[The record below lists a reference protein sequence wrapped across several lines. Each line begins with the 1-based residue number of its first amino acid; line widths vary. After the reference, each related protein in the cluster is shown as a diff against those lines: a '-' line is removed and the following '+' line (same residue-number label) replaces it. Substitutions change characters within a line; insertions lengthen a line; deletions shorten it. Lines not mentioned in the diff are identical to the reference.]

1 MAIRYDNQLKNE
13 IYKAVRS
20 FNAKISRLERKGVS
34 AALLPDRISTQN
46 IKQNYTNRRQ
56 LRSYLASLQDFTS
69 KGQVFKSKGGV
80 TGTTQLFQ
88 YNIKR
93 ANKATAALS
102 KERRNL
108 ADIPTRYPMM
118 KSENISLLE
127 SKMKYLKRDIYNMDI
142 RQINIFKRN
151 IESTFN
157 RNKQNSVFHKNFNTM
172 MLANGYRAGLSESFL
187 NRLANKMDRIAP
199 EKLLELYRTIPSFS
213 SIVEKYQ
220 AAKNDISFE
229 EQEIQNMYEAVEAE
243 LDDILE
249 SELSDSEKLELIKDN
264 ARYTQAEIEISK
276 VLQNKR
282 LSPNTAMKRINAI
295 KKKYEK

>member
-1 MAIRYDNQLKNE
+1 MAIRYDKQLKNE

-102 KERRNL
+102 RERRNL

>member
-1 MAIRYDNQLKNE
+1 MAIRYDKQLKNE

-34 AALLPDRISTQN
+34 AALLPDRISSKN

-56 LRSYLASLQDFTS
+56 LRRYLASLQDFTS
-69 KGQVFKSKGGV
+69 KGQVFKSEGGV

-102 KERRNL
+102 RERKKL

-127 SKMKYLKRDIYNMDI
+127 SKMRYLKRDIYNMDI

-157 RNKQNSVFHKNFNTM
+157 RNKQNAVFHKNFKTM
-172 MLANGYRAGLSESFL
+172 MLSVGYRAGLDPAFL
-187 NRLANKMDRIAP
+187 ERVGNKFD
-199 EKLLELYRTIPSFS
+199 
-213 SIVEKYQ
+213 
-220 AAKNDISFE
+220 
-229 EQEIQNMYEAVEAE
+229 
-243 LDDILE
+243 
-249 SELSDSEKLELIKDN
+249 
-264 ARYTQAEIEISK
+264 
-276 VLQNKR
+276 R
-282 LSPNTAMKRINAI
+282 LSPNRLLEMYRILPAFSVIDYYKQDGDENVIREAFKSI
-295 KKKYEK
+295 NNELDEELSKSK